1 MKTKSIE
8 QEPGG
13 KLVSDQATKQTFF
26 LKDRD
31 LGVYVK
37 LGMNVTKLGT
47 V

>member
-1 MKTKSIE
+1 MKIKSVKH
-8 QEPGG
+8 EPGG

-37 LGMNVTKLGT
+37 LGMKVTKLGT